1 MLAGPAPARGSSPM
15 ANGHSQ
21 RRRASS
27 TARHSAGRAIVV
39 AAIFFGLLAAGLLIG
54 QTMVLRSRPDMYRGV
69 VVLPPDK
76 HGPCEQFEY
85 DNKTGWAAAK
95 TSRPC
100 DDDPLPSRLPGSTA
114 GRLTGMGDQF
124 RSK

>member
-1 MLAGPAPARGSSPM
+1 M
-15 ANGHSQ
+15 ANSHFQ

-27 TARHSAGRAIVV
+27 TTRHTAGRAVILS
-39 AAIFFGLLAAGLLIG
+39 AIFFGVLAAGLLIG
-54 QTMVLRSRPDMYRGV
+54 QAMVLRSPPVRPDMYQGV
-69 VVLPPDK
+69 VLLPPDK

-100 DDDPLPSRLPGSTA
+100 DDDPLPSRLPGSTV
-114 GRLTGMGDQF
+114 GRLTGMSDQF

>member
-1 MLAGPAPARGSSPM
+1 M
-15 ANGHSQ
+15 ANGHFE

-27 TARHSAGRAIVV
+27 RARHTAGRAVTL
-39 AAIFFGLLAAGLLIG
+39 AGIFFGVLAAGLLIG
-54 QTMVLRSRPDMYRGV
+54 RAVVLRSPPATRDMYRGV
-69 VVLPPDK
+69 VLLPPDK
-76 HGPCEQFEY
+76 QGPCEQFEY
-85 DNKTGWAAAK
+85 DNKTGWSAAK

-100 DDDPLPSRLPGSTA
+100 DDDPLPSRLPESTA